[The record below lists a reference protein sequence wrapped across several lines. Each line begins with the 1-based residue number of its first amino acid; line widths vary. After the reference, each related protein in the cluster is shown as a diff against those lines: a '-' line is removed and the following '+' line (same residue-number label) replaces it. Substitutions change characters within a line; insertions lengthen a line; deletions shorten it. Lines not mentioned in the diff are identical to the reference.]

1 MARKDGDA
9 LQTRQ
14 LHEQV
19 VPLVP
24 LVCEEPA
31 YHRAAHSDSHVGD
44 AHTHTPAYCDVHA
57 ALHPQLVDR
66 VVAHSKL
73 ASRVGKKRRLGSQLR
88 SQRLHLTTKLLH
100 DLVTRASFRLR
111 LQ

>member
-1 MARKDGDA
+1 
-9 LQTRQ
+9 
-14 LHEQV
+14 
-19 VPLVP
+19 
-24 LVCEEPA
+24 
-31 YHRAAHSDSHVGD
+31 
-44 AHTHTPAYCDVHA
+44 
-57 ALHPQLVDR
+57 
-66 VVAHSKL
+66 L